1 MTRMQAASD
10 ARLVTFLIVL
20 LRDRVPAGVLESII
34 TDYCDYVESANDAPP
49 LRPVVRCNV
58 HLEAYARALAA
69 RLVLS
74 SAERHAIASN
84 GARAGAS

>member
-1 MTRMQAASD
+1 MMTRMQASD

-20 LRDRVPAGVLESII
+20 MRDRLPVGAVESII
-34 TDYCDYVESANDAPP
+34 ENYCDYVECANDAPP
-49 LRPVVRCNV
+49 LRPVLRCNV

-74 SAERHAIASN
+74 ASEIEPP
-84 GARAGAS
+84 ASRAASSG